1 MEVYA
6 ESYLV
11 LSYVEALSLTTLVKQ
26 IDGGWILKERQC
38 ILRAGCVCELLK
50 VSTDFIQNLFTGNE
64 EWQS

>member
-6 ESYLV
+6 ESDVV
-11 LSYVEALSLTTLVKQ
+11 LSYLETFSLTTLGKQ
-26 IDGGWILKERQC
+26 IDGGWILKEMQC

-50 VSTDFIQNLFTGNE
+50 VSIDFIQNFFTGNE